1 MIPALS
7 FVFMAVS
14 LLLSVGLP
22 VVLTIWVMKKYRP
35 GFWAVASGMIVFFV
49 LQVLIRIPLMQVFS
63 ASEAGKAFIQSNTL
77 LYIVIAALTAGIVEE
92 FGRYF
97 AFKVM
102 LKNRRGYG
110 HGLAYGIGHG
120 GIEAIVL
127 IGLAY
132 VSNILIGIMIN
143 SGGVSTLD
151 SVGAAMLQPTIT
163 ALTQTAPTDFL
174 LGGIERVFAIC
185 FHIAMSILVLYGVR
199 KRNIAYTLLAVLLH
213 GLVDFGVVTIAG
225 NFGIIWGE
233 VFMFVV
239 AAASIVYIVL
249 MKRVFKKQDASLQPT
264 V

>member
-1 MIPALS
+1 MVPSLS

-14 LLLSVGLP
+14 LLIAIGLP
-22 VVLTIWVMKKYRP
+22 VALTIWVMKKYKP

-49 LQVLIRIPLMQVFS
+49 LQIVIRIPLMQLFA
-63 ASEAGKAFIQSNTL
+63 ASEAGKAFITNNTL
-77 LYIVIAALTAGIVEE
+77 LYVGIAALTAGIFEE

-102 LKNRRGYG
+102 LKNRRGFG

-120 GIEAIVL
+120 GIEAVVI

-132 VSNILIGIMIN
+132 VSNIMIGIMIN
-143 SGGVSTLD
+143 SGGVSSLD
-151 SVGAAMLQPTIT
+151 SAGAAMLQPTIT

-174 LGGIERVFAIC
+174 IGGIERVFAIC

-213 GLVDFGVVTIAG
+213 GIVDFGVVTIAG
-225 NFGIIWGE
+225 NLGVLWGE
-233 VFMFVV
+233 AFMFVV
-239 AAASIVYIVL
+239 AAASIVYVVL
-249 MKRVFKKQDASLQPT
+249 MKRIFEKQDGRLQLDG
-264 V
+264 

>member
-1 MIPALS
+1 MVPALS

-14 LLLSVGLP
+14 LLISVGLP
-22 VVLTIWVMKKYRP
+22 VVLTIWVMKKYKP
-35 GFWAVASGMIVFFV
+35 GFWPVASGMIVFFV
-49 LQVLIRIPLMQVFS
+49 LQVLIRIPLMQVFE
-63 ASEAGKAFIQSNTL
+63 ASEAGKVFIENNII
-77 LYIVIAALTAGIVEE
+77 LYVVIAALTAGIFEE

-102 LKNRRGYG
+102 LKNKRGFG

-132 VSNILIGIMIN
+132 VSNIVISIMFN
-143 SGGVSTLD
+143 SGGLSAL
-151 SVGAAMLQPTIT
+151 GEQAAILQPSINAILAT
-163 ALTQTAPTDFL
+163 PSTDFL
-174 LGGIERVFAIC
+174 IGGIERVFAIC

-199 KRNIAYTLLAVLLH
+199 KRNIAYTLFAVLLH
-213 GLVDFGVVTIAG
+213 GLVDFGVVIIAG
-225 NFGIIWGE
+225 NFGIVWGE

-239 AAASIVYIVL
+239 AAVSVVYIVL
-249 MKRVFKKQDASLQPT
+249 MKRVFEKQDASLQPT

>member
-1 MIPALS
+1 MVPALS

-14 LLLSVGLP
+14 LLISIGLP

-49 LQVLIRIPLMQVFS
+49 LQVLIRIPLMQVFA
-63 ASEAGKAFIQSNTL
+63 ASEAGKVFIENNML
-77 LYIVIAALTAGIVEE
+77 LYVVIAALTAGIFEE

-110 HGLAYGIGHG
+110 HGLACGIGHG

-132 VSNILIGIMIN
+132 VSNILIGVMIN
-143 SGGVSTLD
+143 SGGLAEMS
-151 SVGAAMLQPTIT
+151 GAEAAMLQPTVS
-163 ALTQTAPTDFL
+163 ALMGTAPINFL
-174 LGGIERVFAIC
+174 MGGIERVFAIC

-225 NFGIIWGE
+225 NFGIMWGE

-239 AAASIVYIVL
+239 AAAGIVYIVL
-249 MKRVFKKQDASLQPT
+249 MKRVFEKQDAQLKSIS
-264 V
+264 